1 MWYRRTAPGGEHMF
15 ILMSDINNPLAF
27 VSDTRI
33 YSGGYVHLNTYIRL
47 ALYDL
52 DSLCLLDVISPQV
65 EVEVLLAG
73 SFFRRRPRMNTHAAA
88 TLKGTPA

>member
-1 MWYRRTAPGGEHMF
+1 MKLSP
-15 ILMSDINNPLAF
+15 
-27 VSDTRI
+27 
-33 YSGGYVHLNTYIRL
+33 GGYVHMNIYIRL
-47 ALYDL
+47 V
-52 DSLCLLDVISPQV
+52 LCDVDNPSPLIVISQQV

>member
-1 MWYRRTAPGGEHMF
+1 MN
-15 ILMSDINNPLAF
+15 I
-27 VSDTRI
+27 
-33 YSGGYVHLNTYIRL
+33 YIRL
-47 ALYDL
+47 VLYDL
-52 DSLCLLDVISPQV
+52 DALCLTDVVSPQV